1 MKKVDNKKGFTLIE
15 LLVVIAIIGFLAS
28 LVLVALANARIKS
41 RDAKRI
47 ADIRQ
52 LMSGMELYFTNCGSY
67 PATAAAITFGSTM
80 SLYNGTAANCGTNT
94 GTATNGGIGAAPS
107 GTSYIAIMPTAPS
120 PPDGSCTSVNN
131 PYIYA
136 ITSPTTGT
144 VNAFSISFCLGSGT
158 GSLTAG
164 AHTATQTGIQ

>member
-52 LMSGMELYFTNCGSY
+52 LKSAMELYYTNCGSY
-67 PATAAAITFGSTM
+67 PATAVAITLASTM
-80 SLYNGTAANCGTNT
+80 SLYNGTVASCGINN
-94 GTATNGGIGAAPS
+94 GTATNGGIGTTPS
-107 GTSYIAIMPTAPS
+107 GTSYVAIMPTAPA
-120 PPDGSCTSVNN
+120 PPDGSCTTVNN

-144 VNAFSISFCLGSGT
+144 VNSFAISFCLGSGT